1 MTSTHFLNLIQ
12 AAERGPRPSGSMNDP
27 RFVPTRVRGVRT
39 LGSSWLR
46 ANARGSLWL
55 ADRMDPQR
63 EGQRLAA

>member
-1 MTSTHFLNLIQ
+1 MTSTHFVNLIQ
-12 AAERGPRPSGSMNDP
+12 AAERGPRPSGSINDP
-27 RFVPTRVRGVRT
+27 RFVPTRVRT

>member
-1 MTSTHFLNLIQ
+1 MTSTHFVNLIQ
-12 AAERGPRPSGSMNDP
+12 AAERGPRPSGSIHDP
-27 RFVPTRVRGVRT
+27 RFVPTRART